1 MFDNANKEV
10 EEIIGQYSKGIITA
24 EERYQRVC
32 DIWGRTNDKL
42 SDLMMDNLEKDK
54 DGFNTIYMMAKS
66 GARGSK
72 KQISQLAA
80 MRGLMAKP
88 DGAIIEL
95 PIRSNFKEGLSVIEF
110 FISTNGARKGL
121 SDTALKTADAGYMT
135 RRLVDVSQDVVVN
148 EDDCG
153 TINGI
158 DYYAVKDG
166 DTVIESLASRI
177 AGHYSIERV
186 INPVTGELLCDV
198 NQYIDEDLAEKIDKA
213 GVEKVKL
220 RTVLTCESKHGVC
233 VKCYGKNL
241 ARNKIV
247 EIGEA
252 VGIIAAQSIGQ
263 PGTQLT
269 LRTFH
274 GGGAANVTTEDNHI
288 VLKYDAFI
296 TKITGKT
303 VAKSDGKLLFTRKGI
318 MSVIRVLDQVKFSK
332 GDKVLVE
339 EGKNLMRGTPL
350 VEVGGKSINAAVT
363 GRVHIEND
371 CIYLVSKEQK
381 STIVNGST
389 LYVKVGD
396 YIAKD
401 VPIGEF
407 DPYNEIG
414 RAHV

>member
-88 DGAIIEL
+88 DGDIIEL

-158 DYYAVKDG
+158 DYTAIKDG
-166 DTVIESLASRI
+166 DTVVESLASRI
-177 AGHYSIERV
+177 VGHYSIERV

-198 NQYIDEDLAEKIDKA
+198 NQYIDDDLAEKIDKA

-220 RTVLTCESKHGVC
+220 RTVLTCESKHGIC

-252 VGIIAAQSIGQ
+252 VGTIAAQSIGQ

-269 LRTFH
+269 MRTFH
-274 GGGAANVTTEDNHI
+274 VGGTASKATEEIRI
-288 VLKYDAFI
+288 VLKYPAFI
-296 TKITGKT
+296 GEITGSN
-303 VAKSDGKLLFTRKGI
+303 VGQDDGSLLFTRKG
-318 MSVIRVLDQVKFSK
+318 
-332 GDKVLVE
+332 
-339 EGKNLMRGTPL
+339 
-350 VEVGGKSINAAVT
+350 
-363 GRVHIEND
+363 
-371 CIYLVSKEQK
+371 Y
-381 STIVNGST
+381 
-389 LYVKVGD
+389 
-396 YIAKD
+396 
-401 VPIGEF
+401 
-407 DPYNEIG
+407 
-414 RAHV
+414 